1 MDYAKHY
8 NNLMSTRLLLKPER
22 HKMRKS
28 GQYFEGHHIIPK
40 SKGGTGISSRGLN
53 NDNIVYLTAREH
65 FLAHWL
71 LWRIHRDRSSA
82 LSFHKMLSCNKNQE
96 RIKSSRA
103 YNEARLA
110 FSETNKGNQYGR
122 FGKGKKMSEERKAEV
137 SKFMKGRWSGE
148 NNPFFGMKHTD
159 ETKKILSE
167 KRKMVREELV
177 YNYKG
182 YRRVIKNDEIIGVFK
197 TTREVADFINC
208 SMSNVRHVLGGTQKS
223 ANGYL
228 IQYVNT

>member
-1 MDYAKHY
+1 MDYIKHY

-22 HKMRKS
+22 HKMRKN
-28 GQYFEGHHIIPK
+28 GEYFEGHHIIPK
-40 SKGGTGISSRGLN
+40 SKGGAGISSRGLN

-82 LSFHKMLSCNKNQE
+82 LAFHKMLSCNKNQD
-96 RIKSSRA
+96 RVMSSRA
-103 YNEARLA
+103 YSEARLA

-122 FGKGKKMSEERKAEV
+122 LSKGKKMSEERKAEV

-167 KRKMVREELV
+167 KRKMVREELN

-182 YRRVIKNDEIIGVFK
+182 YRKVIKNDEIMGVFK

-208 SMSNVRHVLGGTQKS
+208 SLSNVRHVLGGAQKS

>member
-1 MDYAKHY
+1 MDYIKHY

-96 RIKSSRA
+96 RVKSSRA
-103 YNEARLA
+103 YDEARLA
-110 FSETNKGNQYGR
+110 FSETNKGNQYGSLR
-122 FGKGKKMSEERKAEV
+122 KVKKMSEERKAEV
-137 SKFMKGRWSGE
+137 SKFMKGRWSGDK
-148 NNPFFGMKHTD
+148 NPFFGMKHTD

-182 YRRVIKNDEIIGVFK
+182 YRKVIKDGELVGVFK
-197 TTREVADFINC
+197 TTKEVADFINC
-208 SMSNVRHVLGGTQKS
+208 SMSNVRHVLSGSQKS

-228 IQYVNT
+228 VQYIN

>member
-1 MDYAKHY
+1 MDYIKHY

-96 RIKSSRA
+96 RVKSSRA
-103 YNEARLA
+103 YDEARLA
-110 FSETNKGNQYGR
+110 FSETNKGNQYGSLR
-122 FGKGKKMSEERKAEV
+122 KVKKMSEERKAEV
-137 SKFMKGRWSGE
+137 SKFMKGRWSGDK
-148 NNPFFGMKHTD
+148 NPFFGMKHTD

-182 YRRVIKNDEIIGVFK
+182 YRKVIKDGEIVGVFK
-197 TTREVADFINC
+197 TTKEVADFINC
-208 SMSNVRHVLGGTQKS
+208 SMSNVRHVLSGSQKS

-228 IQYVNT
+228 VQYIN

>member
-1 MDYAKHY
+1 MDYIKHY

-96 RIKSSRA
+96 RVKSSRA
-103 YNEARLA
+103 YDEDRLA
-110 FSETNKGNQYGR
+110 FSETNKGNQYGSLR
-122 FGKGKKMSEERKAEV
+122 KVKKMSEERKAEV
-137 SKFMKGRWSGE
+137 SKFMKGRWSGDK
-148 NNPFFGMKHTD
+148 NPFFGMKHTD

-182 YRRVIKNDEIIGVFK
+182 YRKVIKDGEIVGVFK
-197 TTREVADFINC
+197 TTKEVADFINC
-208 SMSNVRHVLGGTQKS
+208 SMSNVRHVLSGSQKS

-228 IQYVNT
+228 VQYIN